1 MTSRSSFHSMSS
13 KFILMLTTLS
23 ILALPALCGQQD
35 IEGAKD
41 HPLISRLADFYID
54 EYEEFEF
61 DSEEFYD
68 ENDKEYVIEG
78 RKWVIGYELK
88 EGIQAPGVAKIR
100 QNYQNALK
108 KIGAEI
114 IRAKDTWKVVKSG
127 KEVWINLWITGGGD
141 GYRLRIVEKT
151 VMEQEVVADPKAW
164 LNDIRAT
171 GHVAVYGIHFDTDSA
186 VIKSESEAAI
196 KAIADLL
203 KTDSGLK
210 LYVVGHTD
218 MVGKLDYNMD
228 LSAKRAQS
236 VVDALVGKHGVAAAR
251 LVAKGVGPLCP
262 VGTNATEDGRKLNR
276 RVDLVAMESAG
287 R

>member
-1 MTSRSSFHSMSS
+1 MTFRSAFLSLFV
-13 KFILMLTTLS
+13 KPMLLFAALS
-23 ILALPALCGQQD
+23 VLALPALYGQQD

-41 HPLISRLADFYID
+41 HPLISRLENFYID
-54 EYEEFEF
+54 EYEEFDF

-88 EGIQAPGVAKIR
+88 EGITPPGVAKIR
-100 QNYQNALK
+100 QNYTNAFK

-114 IRAKDTWKVVKSG
+114 LRAKGTWKVVKDG
-127 KEVWINLWITGGGD
+127 KEVWVNLWITGGGD
-141 GYRLRIVEKT
+141 GYRLTIVEKT
-151 VMEQEVVADPKAW
+151 AMKQEVVADPKAM
-164 LNDIRAT
+164 LGDIRTT
-171 GHVAVYGIHFDTDSA
+171 GHVAVYGIYFDTDSA
-186 VIKSESEAAI
+186 VIKPESEAAI
-196 KAIADLL
+196 KAIAELL
-203 KTDSGLK
+203 KAESGLK
-210 LYVVGHTD
+210 LYLVGHTD

-236 VVDALVGKHGVAAAR
+236 VVDALVGKHGIAAGR

-262 VGTNATEDGRKLNR
+262 VSTNTTEDGRKLNR
-276 RVDLVAMESAG
+276 RVDLVAMEYAG